1 MQLEVEKENIELAKK
16 KRQKGIYNMKT
27 NFCNTV
33 YDDKNGKLYY
43 CRQNEIAECD
53 NCGKLFPLRKK
64 QIINNKIFCPIC
76 FEKYGTCKT

>member
-1 MQLEVEKENIELAKK
+1 
-16 KRQKGIYNMKT
+16 MKT

-76 FEKYGTCKT
+76 FEKYGTCKTKMNML

>member
-1 MQLEVEKENIELAKK
+1 
-16 KRQKGIYNMKT
+16 MKT

-43 CRQNEIAECD
+43 CHQNEIAECD

-76 FEKYGTCKT
+76 FEKYGTCKTQMNML